1 MLLLV
6 DQRTEDKSFE
16 EEYIQSIEKALSV
29 ALRHAGYGND
39 YEISFSVVDQD
50 EIQELNRDY
59 RGKDSV
65 TDVLS
70 FGFYERGEVPE
81 SGLLGDI
88 VICVQRA
95 KEQADEFGHSYEREL
110 IYLSVHSLLHLLGYD
125 HEEDDEKNEMR
136 MLEKKIMK
144 ELEVFK

>member
-6 DQRTEDKSFE
+6 DRRTDDKYFDD
-16 EEYIQSIEKALSV
+16 EYILTIEKALSV
-29 ALRHAGYGND
+29 ALQHAGYGDD
-39 YEISFSVVDQD
+39 YEISFSIVDEA
-50 EIQELNRDY
+50 EIQDLNREY
-59 RGKDSV
+59 RDHDSV

-70 FGFYERGEVPE
+70 FGFYEKGETPE

-88 VICVQRA
+88 VICAQRA
-95 KEQADEFGHSYEREL
+95 KEQAEEYGHSYEREL

-125 HEEDDEKNEMR
+125 HEVDDDKNEMR
-136 MLEKKIMK
+136 ALEKKIMK